1 MSVREERHE
10 ATREKILKAAL
21 ELIDRDGV
29 NKFSLRAVAR
39 KVKYSPA
46 GLYEYFDNKDDLINS
61 LCQLADNK
69 LASYLSRV
77 SVDDHPYHTYMVEMG
92 LAYIRFAREEPSYFR
107 LGLVTQASKR
117 ESIVAPA
124 DEEGAY
130 SVLLGGV
137 QMGIEQ
143 GYFVSQESFGA
154 EQISYT
160 LWSIVH
166 GMAMLQTS
174 YLTGF
179 ETNFQQTDR
188 EALQRVISGLM
199 QQ

>member
-77 SVDDHPYHTYMVEMG
+77 SVDDLPYHTYMVEMG

-117 ESIVAPA
+117 ESLVAPA

-154 EQISYT
+154 EQIAYT

-179 ETNFQQTDR
+179 EANFQQADR
-188 EALQRVISGLM
+188 EALQRVVSGLM